1 MGRREDRFQLADIE
15 VEVRGLHGRCDP
27 KVGKALHVLGAQEL
41 GVFYAVVGM
50 PLGGGDA
57 GLFERIQCLLVRPV
71 ADGVDP
77 YPQTVLVRL
86 AESIGQPVYGFV
98 GVVAMV
104 AGSSWPWLLH
114 VRSPGT
120 Q

>member
-1 MGRREDRFQLADIE
+1 MRRGEDGLQLADIE
-15 VEVRGLHGRCDP
+15 VKVRGLNGRCDP
-27 KVGKALHVLGAQEL
+27 EVGKAFHVLGVQEL
-41 GVFYAVVGM
+41 GAFYAVVGM

-57 GLFERIQCLLVRPV
+57 GLFERIQYFLVRPV
-71 ADGVDP
+71 AYGVAP
-77 YPQTVLVRL
+77 YPQAVLVCL
-86 AESIGQPVYGFV
+86 AKSVCQPVHGFV

-104 AGSSWPWLLH
+104 AGCSWPWLFH

>member
-1 MGRREDRFQLADIE
+1 MRRGEDGLQLADIE
-15 VEVRGLHGRCDP
+15 VEVRGLNGRCDP
-27 KVGKALHVLGAQEL
+27 EVSKAFHVLGVKEL

-57 GLFERIQCLLVRPV
+57 GLFERIQYLPVRPV
-71 ADGVDP
+71 AYGVDP
-77 YPQTVLVRL
+77 YPQAVLVCL
-86 AESIGQPVYGFV
+86 AESIGQPVHGFI
-98 GVVAMV
+98 GVVAIV
-104 AGSSWPWLLH
+104 TRCSWPRLFH